1 MKKLSLLALLLCI
14 TWGGTQDI
22 AAQNVTAESVRM
34 DRTRLNIGAY
44 HLQPYAWSE
53 AHVRDVA
60 ECGID
65 FLICIPYNKELLDRM
80 QKHHVGA
87 IVSGIV
93 PGWWGGDGKNAGT
106 MEKACPL
113 VLYDEKAKN
122 FVDHPAIWGIDIG
135 DEPSALD
142 FPHYGR
148 VFQRV
153 DSLFPNQFPY
163 LNLYPNYAS
172 VSQNSAT
179 QTVNQLGT
187 PTYRE
192 HIAEYCRNVPADYLC
207 YDFYLYSINV
217 PKAYDNLSI
226 VSDACTGTG
235 RSMWIVL
242 QVNSNKE
249 DKWISENELR
259 FQAYTAMA
267 FGAENITWA
276 CYTAGWWHNQVLDK
290 KGEKT
295 QQYDKLRRVNAEL
308 HRLGPSY
315 MKYRRVRTDFVSFDG
330 TEWLKGVRLQS
341 LKSFSNGVFDGL
353 CCTDHSSLVVGTMLP
368 RTGNGNQALFVCS
381 ADDPYD
387 EHPTEH
393 TLSFHADGWRISAT
407 GGDGPVKVNVG
418 ADGTYS
424 IAIRSNQGI
433 LIEAEAL

>member
-148 VFQRV
+148 AFQRV
-153 DSLFPNQFPY
+153 DSLFPNQFP
-163 LNLYPNYAS
+163 
-172 VSQNSAT
+172 
-179 QTVNQLGT
+179 
-187 PTYRE
+187 E
-192 HIAEYCRNVPADYLC
+192 
-207 YDFYLYSINV
+207 
-217 PKAYDNLSI
+217 
-226 VSDACTGTG
+226 
-235 RSMWIVL
+235 
-242 QVNSNKE
+242 
-249 DKWISENELR
+249 
-259 FQAYTAMA
+259 YTAPA
-267 FGAENITWA
+267 SSGCNI
-276 CYTAGWWHNQVLDK
+276 CRQFCFLVQFLFFLL
-290 KGEKT
+290 GET
-295 QQYDKLRRVNAEL
+295 ILRSR
-308 HRLGPSY
+308 PS
-315 MKYRRVRTDFVSFDG
+315 
-330 TEWLKGVRLQS
+330 
-341 LKSFSNGVFDGL
+341 
-353 CCTDHSSLVVGTMLP
+353 
-368 RTGNGNQALFVCS
+368 A
-381 ADDPYD
+381 
-387 EHPTEH
+387 
-393 TLSFHADGWRISAT
+393 
-407 GGDGPVKVNVG
+407 
-418 ADGTYS
+418 
-424 IAIRSNQGI
+424 
-433 LIEAEAL
+433 

>member
-1 MKKLSLLALLLCI
+1 MKHHSLLGLLLCMVSF
-14 TWGGTQDI
+14 TLTSHASAHQSQ
-22 AAQNVTAESVRM
+22 ANSRM
-34 DRTRLNIGAY
+34 DRSRLNIGAY
-44 HLQPYAWSE
+44 HLQKYAWSD

-65 FLICIPYNKELLDRM
+65 FLICIPNDKELLDRF

-87 IVSGIV
+87 IVSGAV

-106 MEKACPL
+106 MQKTNPL
-113 VLYDEKAKN
+113 AVYDERAKS
-122 FVDHPAIWGIDIG
+122 FIDHPAIWGIDIG

-142 FPHYGR
+142 FPHYGK

-172 VSQNSAT
+172 VSQNTAE

-217 PKAYDNLSI
+217 PLAYENLR
-226 VSDACTGTG
+226 VVADACVGTG

-249 DKWISENELR
+249 DKWITENELR

-267 FGAENITWA
+267 FGAETITWA
-276 CYTAGWWHNQVLDK
+276 CYTAGWWHNQVLDA

-315 MKYRRVRTDFVSFDG
+315 MKYRRTRTDFVSFQG
-330 TEWLKGVRLQS
+330 TKWLEGVGQKTLS
-341 LKSFSNGVFDGL
+341 DFSNGVFEGL
-353 CCTDHSSLVVGTMLP
+353 RCSDHSPLVVGTMLS
-368 RTGNGNQALFVCS
+368 RTGNGNQALFVCA

-387 EHPTEH
+387 EYPTNH
-393 TLSFHADGWRISAT
+393 TLTFRADGWRISAC
-407 GGDGPVKVNVG
+407 GGEGPVKVNVG

-424 IAIRSNQGI
+424 IDLRSNQGI